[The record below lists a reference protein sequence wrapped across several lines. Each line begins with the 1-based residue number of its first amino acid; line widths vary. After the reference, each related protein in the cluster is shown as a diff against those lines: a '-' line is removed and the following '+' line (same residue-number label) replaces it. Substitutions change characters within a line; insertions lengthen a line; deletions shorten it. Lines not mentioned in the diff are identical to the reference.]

1 MPCSSPLSIAAGFFA
16 VGVCAAVF
24 VLVRLGRLISL
35 AGGML
40 ADYRD
45 RTDVLID
52 RAQAAVDRS
61 HEQLARTDAITASMD
76 EVSSNMAE
84 LSGQVSALAGL
95 ARGISAGLGTPLTR
109 LAALAYGIRRAVG
122 AAPDRGGRAAEP
134 GPRWPGASRSCPAS
148 ARRWPAGGSGCSG
161 DPQALLDDG
170 RRGGRRGRLPAGQ
183 PAGAGHPAPGARPE
197 PARRP
202 PRLWQPGHFP
212 GRRAGRHGTYVN
224 RRAAPPGPTL
234 EGQHV
239 LADGRGQPAAS
250 RAYPGTNY
258 AKDGR

>member
-1 MPCSSPLSIAAGFFA
+1 MNAVQLAALVAAVFFA

-40 ADYRD
+40 TDYRD
-45 RTDVLID
+45 RTDALID

-61 HEQLARTDAITASMD
+61 HEQLSRTDAITASMD

-109 LAALAYGIRRAVG
+109 LAALAYGIRRAAALHGAAEARAAAAGRQPVLPGQRAALAGGGEGAAVIRRLFWMSVG
-122 AAPDRGGRAAEP
+122 AAAGVTGYRRVSRLARAIQPQVRDRR
-134 GPRWPGASRSCPAS
+134 RS
-148 ARRWPAGGSGCSG
+148 
-161 DPQALLDDG
+161 
-170 RRGGRRGRLPAGQ
+170 GGRRGYAGL
-183 PAGAGHPAPGARPE
+183 AVFLGDVREGMELYMHRRSAPS
-197 PARRP
+197 
-202 PRLWQPGHFP
+202 
-212 GRRAGRHGTYVN
+212 
-224 RRAAPPGPTL
+224 GPTL

-239 LADGRGQPAAS
+239 LADGRDQPAAS
-250 RAYPGTNY
+250 RGYPGTNY

>member
-1 MPCSSPLSIAAGFFA
+1 MNAVQLAALVAAGFFA

-24 VLVRLGRLISL
+24 VLVRLGRLISM

-84 LSGQVSALAGL
+84 LSGQVSALAGV

-109 LAALAYGIRRAVG
+109 LAALAYGIRRAV
-122 AAPDRGGRAAEP
+122 ALHRTAEDRAVEARAAVAGRQP
-134 GPRWPGASRSCPAS
+134 VLTGQRAALASR
-148 ARRWPAGGSGCSG
+148 RERV
-161 DPQALLDDG
+161 
-170 RRGGRRGRLPAGQ
+170 
-183 PAGAGHPAPGARPE
+183 
-197 PARRP
+197 
-202 PRLWQPGHFP
+202 PR
-212 GRRAGRHGTYVN
+212 
-224 RRAAPPGPTL
+224 
-234 EGQHV
+234 
-239 LADGRGQPAAS
+239 
-250 RAYPGTNY
+250 
-258 AKDGR
+258 